1 MARLSLYRVVAALA
15 AVVLAA
21 QWWPRALP
29 APPPAGP
36 AGPDGIVRLR
46 RASAAARRAPR
57 AARTTNGTRG
67 CGPPLFVVHW
77 THVPKA
83 GGTAFARVARR
94 AACAANPRL
103 AADNP
108 CCVDGLCLGPTCES
122 PGRCPLVMAQGVHTA
137 AMQRLA
143 TTGRC
148 GYDWF
153 STTSSLRAALGE
165 EARSGEAARNASLAA
180 WPLASRARFYGA
192 AGVPLARIDADVR
205 DFARTHDGRGLLA
218 AASAAAERPPCGGD
232 AARGA
237 HSLTVVRHPFAR
249 AVSAFYYRGHSPNYD
264 VFDLRPGLWVRPWIK
279 RADVNL
285 REYLALPE
293 YANVL
298 TKMFGATCPR
308 DATCAESASCG
319 CSRTQRCHAYR
330 NASLGE
336 AHVAAAVANL
346 RAHRA
351 FGVQEAFNASARLA
365 GAAFG
370 FAVESRDL
378 RPDRPSAALAGR
390 CSPSRVMRSDPAA
403 CRAAFAGHALDVRVF
418 EAAHREFCGRL
429 EAAGLRPAAD
439 AELARAG
446 LCGEL
451 RHDDADAVCGPLEAP
466 AALARLEELRRPCR
480 KDGAW
485 WALKHGFHSTA

>member
-1 MARLSLYRVVAALA
+1 
-15 AVVLAA
+15 
-21 QWWPRALP
+21 
-29 APPPAGP
+29 
-36 AGPDGIVRLR
+36 
-46 RASAAARRAPR
+46 
-57 AARTTNGTRG
+57 
-67 CGPPLFVVHW
+67 
-77 THVPKA
+77 
-83 GGTAFARVARR
+83 
-94 AACAANPRL
+94 
-103 AADNP
+103 
-108 CCVDGLCLGPTCES
+108 
-122 PGRCPLVMAQGVHTA
+122 
-137 AMQRLA
+137 MQRLA

-192 AGVPLARIDADVR
+192 AGVPSRLDADVR

-218 AASAAAERPPCGGD
+218 AA
-232 AARGA
+232 
-237 HSLTVVRHPFAR
+237 
-249 AVSAFYYRGHSPNYD
+249 PNYD

-308 DATCAESASCG
+308 DATCAESESCG

-370 FAVESRDL
+370 FAVEGARG
-378 RPDRPSAALAGR
+378 A
-390 CSPSRVMRSDPAA
+390 
-403 CRAAFAGHALDVRVF
+403 RAARGAEALPQ
-418 EAAHREFCGRL
+418 GRR
-429 EAAGLRPAAD
+429 GGR
-439 AELARAG
+439 
-446 LCGEL
+446 
-451 RHDDADAVCGPLEAP
+451 
-466 AALARLEELRRPCR
+466 
-480 KDGAW
+480 
-485 WALKHGFHSTA
+485 

>member
-1 MARLSLYRVVAALA
+1 
-15 AVVLAA
+15 
-21 QWWPRALP
+21 
-29 APPPAGP
+29 
-36 AGPDGIVRLR
+36 
-46 RASAAARRAPR
+46 
-57 AARTTNGTRG
+57 
-67 CGPPLFVVHW
+67 
-77 THVPKA
+77 
-83 GGTAFARVARR
+83 
-94 AACAANPRL
+94 
-103 AADNP
+103 
-108 CCVDGLCLGPTCES
+108 
-122 PGRCPLVMAQGVHTA
+122 
-137 AMQRLA
+137 MQRLA

-192 AGVPLARIDADVR
+192 AGVPLARLDADVR

-218 AASAAAERPPCGGD
+218 AA
-232 AARGA
+232 
-237 HSLTVVRHPFAR
+237 
-249 AVSAFYYRGHSPNYD
+249 PNYD

-308 DATCAESASCG
+308 DATCAESESCG

-429 EAAGLRPAAD
+429 EAAGCGRARTRARARASAANCATTTRTRSAGPSRRPRRSRGSRSCGGPAART
-439 AELARAG
+439 ARG
-446 LCGEL
+446 G
-451 RHDDADAVCGPLEAP
+451 R
-466 AALARLEELRRPCR
+466 
-480 KDGAW
+480 
-485 WALKHGFHSTA
+485 

>member
-1 MARLSLYRVVAALA
+1 
-15 AVVLAA
+15 
-21 QWWPRALP
+21 
-29 APPPAGP
+29 
-36 AGPDGIVRLR
+36 
-46 RASAAARRAPR
+46 
-57 AARTTNGTRG
+57 
-67 CGPPLFVVHW
+67 
-77 THVPKA
+77 
-83 GGTAFARVARR
+83 
-94 AACAANPRL
+94 
-103 AADNP
+103 
-108 CCVDGLCLGPTCES
+108 
-122 PGRCPLVMAQGVHTA
+122 
-137 AMQRLA
+137 MQRLA

-165 EARSGEAARNASLAA
+165 AERRSGATRRSR
-180 WPLASRARFYGA
+180 PGPSRRARGSTAPRACLSRGSTRTSATSRGRTTAGA
-192 AGVPLARIDADVR
+192 CWRRRPPPRSARP
-205 DFARTHDGRGLLA
+205 A
-218 AASAAAERPPCGGD
+218 AATP
-232 AARGA
+232 GA

-308 DATCAESASCG
+308 DATCAESESCG

-378 RPDRPSAALAGR
+378 RRTARRRLAGR

-429 EAAGLRPAAD
+429 EAAGLRPGAD
-439 AELARAG
+439 AGSSARASAAN
-446 LCGEL
+446 CATTT
-451 RHDDADAVCGPLEAP
+451 RTRSAGPRGARG
-466 AALARLEELRRPCR
+466 LARLEELRRPCR

-485 WALKHGFHSTA
+485 WALKPVP